1 MSTAAVA
8 DATDATPKK
17 KRLSKKLV
25 VMLAGALLLLA
36 LAGGGAFAWLKFR
49 AAQQA
54 AEAAE
59 EAEDGEAEIAAPEAR
74 PSKPKTPPVFVALE
88 QFTVN
93 LADKE
98 SERFVQVAVSLEIAD
113 AKVGDQIKL
122 YMPAI
127 RNGVLMI
134 LAHKTSPELLTRAGK
149 EQLAREIQAEVALAM
164 GLAPVRGAPVDPEDD
179 ESPVRHVHFSHF
191 IIQ

>member
-1 MSTAAVA
+1 MSTAVA
-8 DATDATPKK
+8 EGIDAPPK

-25 VMLAGALLLLA
+25 LMLAGALLFVLV
-36 LAGGGAFAWLKFR
+36 AGGGAALWFKHKA
-49 AAQQA
+49 AAQAEQAEGDDEGDGADTAAA
-54 AEAAE
+54 AE
-59 EAEDGEAEIAAPEAR
+59 PK
-74 PSKPKTPPVFVALE
+74 STKPRSPPVFVALE

-98 SERFVQVAVSLEIAD
+98 AERFVQIAVSLEIGD

-127 RNGVLMI
+127 RNGILMI
-134 LAHKTSPELLTRAGK
+134 LAHKNSADLLSRAGK
-149 EQLAREIQAEVALAM
+149 ERLAREIQAEVALAM
-164 GLAPVRGAPVDPEDD
+164 GVDASAHGDDAENPVRQ
-179 ESPVRHVHFSHF
+179 VHFSHF

>member
-1 MSTAAVA
+1 MSTAVA
-8 DATDATPKK
+8 EGTDAPPK

-25 VMLAGALLLLA
+25 VMLAGALLFLA
-36 LAGGGAFAWLKFR
+36 AAGGGAALWLKHK

-54 AEAAE
+54 EQLE
-59 EAEDGEAEIAAPEAR
+59 GGEDGDGPQADAPAEPR
-74 PSKPKTPPVFVALE
+74 STTPRTPPVFVALE

-98 SERFVQVAVSLEIAD
+98 AERFVQIAVSLEIGD

-127 RNGVLMI
+127 RNGILMI
-134 LAHKTSPELLTRAGK
+134 LAHENSADLLSRAGK
-149 EQLAREIQAEVALAM
+149 EHLAREIQAEVALAM
-164 GLAPVRGAPVDPEDD
+164 GIEANRHGDAAEN
-179 ESPVRHVHFSHF
+179 PVRHVHFSHF